1 MPKVLIADK
10 MSSSA
15 MEVFKNRGVDVD
27 VITGLSKDELIKI
40 IPDYDGL
47 AVRSTTRPD
56 AEIITAAKNLKVI
69 GRAGIGTD
77 NIDKKAATDR
87 GVVVMNTPFGNAITT
102 AEHAIAM
109 IFSAARQ
116 IPSAS
121 ARTQNGEWPK
131 SDYKGVELYN
141 KTLGVIGCG
150 NIGSLVI
157 ERALGLKM
165 KVIGFDP
172 YLTEDRAIDLG
183 IEKVELDD
191 IFKRSNFITLHTPL
205 VESTRGIVSRER
217 LAMTK
222 KGVIVVN
229 CARGGLVDEDALKDA
244 LESGHVRA
252 AALDVFEVEPATE
265 NILFGTPNFIAT
277 PHLGASTLEAQE
289 NVAVQ
294 IAEQMADYLLTGAV
308 SNALNTPSISA
319 EEAPRL
325 KPWVDLADKL
335 GTLMGQLLHSPVKSV
350 ELTFK
355 GGITQ
360 LNTKPMTA
368 ASLAGLLKNAMPEA
382 NMVSAPVLAKERG
395 IDLTESYVA
404 EAERAESL
412 IRLTVETEERKFA
425 IVGTIYRGEPRIVR
439 LFGVSMDA
447 GFSEN
452 MLYVRNDDQPG
463 FVGKLGNLLGD
474 AKINIATFSMGRMEQ
489 GGEAVCLVSVDDC
502 PSEEV
507 CAQIA
512 AIEQVKIVDS
522 VCL

>member
-10 MSSSA
+10 MSPSA
-15 MEVFKNRGVDVD
+15 MDVFKNRGVDVD

-40 IPDYDGL
+40 IGDYDGL
-47 AVRSTTRPD
+47 AVRSSTRPD

-116 IPSAS
+116 IPAAS

-131 SDYKGVELYN
+131 SDFKGVELYN

-172 YLTEDRAIDLG
+172 YLTEERAIDLG

-191 IFKRSNFITLHTPL
+191 IFKRSDFITLHTPL
-205 VESTRGIVSRER
+205 VESTKGIISRER
-217 LAMTK
+217 LALTK
-222 KGVIVVN
+222 KGVIIVN
-229 CARGGLVDEDALKDA
+229 CARGGLIDEEALKDA
-244 LESGHVRA
+244 LETGHVRA
-252 AALDVFEVEPATE
+252 AALDVFEVEPAKD
-265 NILFGTPNFIAT
+265 NILFGTKNFIAT

-294 IAEQMADYLLTGAV
+294 IAEQMSDYLLTGAV

-325 KPWVDLADKL
+325 RPFVDLAGKL
-335 GTLMGQLLHSPVKSV
+335 GTLMGQLLRSPVKGI
-350 ELTFK
+350 EITYK
-355 GGITQ
+355 GEVTN
-360 LNTKPMTA
+360 LNTNPMSA
-368 ASLAGLLKNAMPEA
+368 AALSGLLKAVMPEV

-395 IDLTESYVA
+395 IEVTESYID

-412 IRLTVETEERKFA
+412 IRLTVETAERKFA

-439 LFGVSMDA
+439 LFGVPMDA
-447 GFSEN
+447 AFDPN
-452 MLYVRNDDQPG
+452 MIYVRNEDKPG
-463 FVGKLGNLLGD
+463 FIGQLGQILGD
-474 AKINIATFSMGRMEQ
+474 AKVNIATFYLGRMPS
-489 GGEAVCLVSVDDC
+489 GNEAVCLVSVDG
-502 PSEEV
+502 EV
-507 CAQIA
+507 PTAIA
-512 AIEQVKIVDS
+512 DKIKNIDQVKIVDILS
-522 VCL
+522 L

>member
-10 MSSSA
+10 MSVSA
-15 MEVFKNRGVDVD
+15 AEVFKNRGVDVD
-27 VITGLSKDELIKI
+27 VITGLSKEELIKI
-40 IPDYDGL
+40 IPEYDGL
-47 AVRSTTRPD
+47 AVRSSTRPD

-77 NIDKKAATDR
+77 NIDKKAATDC

-109 IFSAARQ
+109 IFAAARQ
-116 IPSAS
+116 IPAAS
-121 ARTQNGEWPK
+121 TRTQNGEWPK

-165 KVIGFDP
+165 KVIGYDP
-172 YLTEDRAIDLG
+172 YLTPERAVTLG

-191 IFKRSNFITLHTPL
+191 LFKRADFITLHTPL
-205 VESTRGIVSRER
+205 VEGTRGIVSRER
-217 LAMTK
+217 LALTK
-222 KGVIVVN
+222 KGVVLVN
-229 CARGGLVDEDALKDA
+229 CARGGLVDEEALKEA

-252 AALDVFEVEPATE
+252 AALDVFEVEPAKQ
-265 NILFGTPNFIAT
+265 NILFGTKNFIAT

-294 IAEQMADYLLTGAV
+294 VAEQMADYLLTGAV
-308 SNALNTPSISA
+308 TNALNTPSISA

-335 GTLMGQLLHSPVKSV
+335 GRLMGQLLHEPVKGV

-360 LNTKPMTA
+360 LNTNPMSA
-368 ASLAGLLKNAMPEA
+368 AALAGLLKNALPEA
-382 NMVSAPVLAKERG
+382 NMVSAPSLAKERG
-395 IDLTESYVA
+395 IEIKESYID

-412 IRLTVETEERKFA
+412 IRITVETSKRKFA

-439 LFGVSMDA
+439 LFGVQMDA
-447 GFSEN
+447 AFSPN
-452 MLYVRNDDQPG
+452 MIYVRNEDKPG
-463 FVGKLGNLLGD
+463 FIGELGGVLGKN
-474 AKINIATFSMGRMEQ
+474 KVNIATFSLGRMAKGE
-489 GGEAVCLVSVDDC
+489 EAVCLVSVDGDV
-502 PSEEV
+502 SNAVAEE
-507 CAQIA
+507 IK
-512 AIEQVKIVDS
+512 AIDKVKIVD
-522 VCL
+522 VVAL

>member
-1 MPKVLIADK
+1 
-10 MSSSA
+10 MSVSA
-15 MEVFKNRGVDVD
+15 AEVFKNRGVDVD

-40 IPDYDGL
+40 IPEYDGL
-47 AVRSTTRPD
+47 AVRSSTRPD
-56 AEIITAAKNLKVI
+56 AEIIAAATNLKVI

-109 IFSAARQ
+109 IFAAARQ
-116 IPSAS
+116 IPAAS

-150 NIGSLVI
+150 NIGTLVI

-165 KVIGFDP
+165 KVIGYDP
-172 YLTEDRAIDLG
+172 YLTDERAVALG

-191 IFKRSNFITLHTPL
+191 LFKRADFMTLHTPL
-205 VESTRGIVSRER
+205 VEGTRGIVSRER

-222 KGVIVVN
+222 KGVILVN
-229 CARGGLVDEDALKDA
+229 CARGGLVDEEALKDA
-244 LESGHVRA
+244 LETGHVRA
-252 AALDVFEVEPATE
+252 AALDVFEVEPAKE
-265 NILFGTPNFIAT
+265 NILFGTKNFIAT

-294 IAEQMADYLLTGAV
+294 VAEQMADYLLTGAV
-308 SNALNTPSISA
+308 TNALNTPSISA

-325 KPWVDLADKL
+325 KPFVDLADKL
-335 GTLMGQLLHSPVKSV
+335 GTMMGQLLRDPVKTI
-350 ELTFK
+350 EITYK
-355 GGITQ
+355 GTVSE
-360 LNTKPMTA
+360 LNTTPMSA
-368 ASLAGLLKNAMPEA
+368 AALAGLLKAAMPEV

-395 IDLTESYVA
+395 IDLKESLVA

-412 IRLTVETEERKFA
+412 IRIMVETEERKFA

-439 LFGVSMDA
+439 LFGVPMDA
-447 GFSEN
+447 AFDPH
-452 MLYVRNDDQPG
+452 LIYVRNDDKPG
-463 FVGKLGNLLGD
+463 FIGKLGNLLGD
-474 AKINIATFSMGRMEQ
+474 AKLNIATFYLGRMDK
-489 GGEAVCLVSVDDC
+489 GGEAVCLVSVDEE
-502 PSEEV
+502 PSQTV
-507 CAQIA
+507 LD
-512 AIEQVKIVDS
+512 AIKDLDQVKIVDA
-522 VCL
+522 VNL

>member
-10 MSSSA
+10 MSPSA

-27 VITGLSKDELIKI
+27 VITGLTKEELIKI
-40 IPDYDGL
+40 ISEYDGL
-47 AVRSTTRPD
+47 AVRSSTRPD

-77 NIDKKAATDR
+77 NIDKKSATDR

-109 IFSAARQ
+109 IFAAARQ

-121 ARTQNGEWPK
+121 ARTQKGEWPK

-172 YLTEDRAIDLG
+172 YLTQERAVELG

-205 VESTRGIVSRER
+205 VESTKGIVSRER
-217 LAMTK
+217 LAMTR
-222 KGVIVVN
+222 KGVIIVN

-244 LESGHVRA
+244 LDSGHVRA
-252 AALDVFEVEPATE
+252 AALDVFEVEPAKE
-265 NILFGTPNFIAT
+265 NILFGTKNFIAT

-294 IAEQMADYLLTGAV
+294 IAEQMSDFLHTGAV

-335 GTLMGQLLHSPVKSV
+335 GTLMGQLLHSPVKNV

-355 GGITQ
+355 GEITK
-360 LNTKPMTA
+360 LNTKPMSA
-368 ASLAGLLKNAMPEA
+368 AALAGLLKNAMPEA
-382 NMVSAPVLAKERG
+382 NMVSAPTLAKERG
-395 IDLTESYVA
+395 IEVKESFID
-404 EAERAESL
+404 EAERADSL

-439 LFGVSMDA
+439 LFGVQMDA
-447 GFSEN
+447 AFSEN
-452 MLYVRNDDQPG
+452 MLYIRNDDKPG
-463 FVGKLGNLLGD
+463 FIGKLGNLLGE
-474 AKINIATFSMGRMEQ
+474 AKINIATFSLGRVQE
-489 GGEAVCLVSVDDC
+489 GGEAVCLVSVDTEASPD
-502 PSEEV
+502 V
-507 CAQIA
+507 ID
-512 AIEQVKIVDS
+512 AIKSLDHVKIVDN
-522 VCL
+522 VIL